1 MRTLEEVKKD
11 SKNYKPSKT
20 VGTIQGG
27 CFLSEISCGKAEGC
41 GRNGEPHH
49 QHRFQ
54 GEGE

>member
-20 VGTIQGG
+20 VVTIQGG